1 MSIKRDISQGKKGG
15 SLQDALSGGRLG
27 QRLLVAV
34 VLFSVVLVSACG
46 QAPKVP
52 RKRSAATATQAPV
65 APRATQAPAATPS
78 GGTAPVALGE
88 GLIFGAQVS
97 PKEIGAVCSQAQE
110 LGVKA
115 TVVWIPWNILE
126 PQKGN
131 YRWDVLDN
139 ALGSLER
146 CGITNFG
153 IHFQSRSRWATVQ
166 APGGGDEQSPSS
178 PPKDMDDY
186 YQVLF
191 DLATHL
197 KGRVKRYSVE
207 NEASATWPS
216 SSPIETYFQMLD
228 TAYKAIKA
236 ADPDAIVM
244 DSGTGS
250 NGFGFLI
257 ADTLLKE
264 GRDQEA
270 VQFVNEYYINFPI
283 GRKPIDMSSAA
294 DIQQF
299 MTDPIL
305 QRVLEWMPM
314 LFANQSRDALQ
325 IHFYNGWQKLLPV
338 IEWVRQQQQAA
349 GVDRPIELWELG
361 YGWQNPDT
369 LDRTAQAQDTVKLL
383 AIAAGEGS
391 KFTIYWPLL
400 DKVERRTPGLVYTN
414 GEITP
419 AGVAYR
425 VTVQMLAGSTSA
437 QRVDLGNPAVWAYR
451 FTRDGRDTYVVW
463 GTASATVSLPIEA
476 ATVTITDVSGN
487 ASSGNPKALAVGVSP
502 VFAQAP

>member
-15 SLQDALSGGRLG
+15 SLQEALSGGRLG

-34 VLFSVVLVSACG
+34 LLFSVVLVSACG
-46 QAPKVP
+46 QAP
-52 RKRSAATATQAPV
+52 T
-65 APRATQAPAATPS
+65 ATPS

-97 PKEIGAVCSQAQE
+97 PEEIGAVCSQAQE

-146 CGITNFG
+146 CGVTNFG

-166 APGGGDEQSPSS
+166 DCGGGDERSPIS
-178 PPKDMDDY
+178 PPRNMDDY

-197 KGRVKRYSVE
+197 KGRVRRYSVE
-207 NEASATWPS
+207 NEASATWCS
-216 SSPIETYFQMLD
+216 SSPIEIYFQMLD
-228 TAYKAIKA
+228 TAYEAIKA

-270 VQFVNEYYINFPI
+270 IQFVNEYYANFPI
-283 GRKPIDMSSAA
+283 GRQPIHVSSAA

-299 MTDPIL
+299 IEDDPIL

-349 GVDRPIELWELG
+349 GVDRLVELWELG

-383 AIAAGEGS
+383 AISAGEGS
-391 KFTIYWPLL
+391 RFTIYWPLL
-400 DKVERRTPGLVYTN
+400 DKVERRTPGLLYTS
-414 GEITP
+414 GELTP

-487 ASSGNPKALAVGVSP
+487 ASSGDPKALAVGASP
-502 VFAQAP
+502 VFVQAP